1 MTSRAQ
7 DPTSITM
14 VAGSGDQLDSTS
26 AIDGSGDFS
35 NAWQA
40 AS

>member
-1 MTSRAQ
+1 
-7 DPTSITM
+7 M
-14 VAGSGDQLDSTS
+14 VGSSGDQLDSTS

-35 NAWQA
+35 NTWQA